1 MSPRLPKVIYQIFNL
16 QLLRRYA
23 PRNDGPKNRT
33 VQRKILSQGCFFIF
47 SLLSCRSFQNFYVI
61 YSHVDNF
68 VHILIFFFPNP
79 LADG

>member
-33 VQRKILSQGCFFIF
+33 VQRKMRDKIVKNIVNRYFGCSWDII
-47 SLLSCRSFQNFYVI
+47 CP
-61 YSHVDNF
+61 YSIMYDF
-68 VHILIFFFPNP
+68 
-79 LADG
+79 

>member
-33 VQRKILSQGCFFIF
+33 VQRYLSANMQ
-47 SLLSCRSFQNFYVI
+47 
-61 YSHVDNF
+61 
-68 VHILIFFFPNP
+68 
-79 LADG
+79 

>member
-33 VQRKILSQGCFFIF
+33 VQRIIFENILHHEKK
-47 SLLSCRSFQNFYVI
+47 L
-61 YSHVDNF
+61 
-68 VHILIFFFPNP
+68 
-79 LADG
+79 

>member
-33 VQRKILSQGCFFIF
+33 VQSKILFFI
-47 SLLSCRSFQNFYVI
+47 QGIMVE
-61 YSHVDNF
+61 V
-68 VHILIFFFPNP
+68 
-79 LADG
+79 

>member
-33 VQRKILSQGCFFIF
+33 VQRIFLPLYMTKKICHARAGAYL
-47 SLLSCRSFQNFYVI
+47 YT
-61 YSHVDNF
+61 
-68 VHILIFFFPNP
+68 
-79 LADG
+79 

>member
-33 VQRKILSQGCFFIF
+33 VQRIIKEVFHHKDNIF
-47 SLLSCRSFQNFYVI
+47 YFCMGINCIALFEF
-61 YSHVDNF
+61 
-68 VHILIFFFPNP
+68 
-79 LADG
+79 

>member
-33 VQRKILSQGCFFIF
+33 VQRLLHNEFQSKSLSTSRRKIKIFLIATLATFNSQ
-47 SLLSCRSFQNFYVI
+47 N
-61 YSHVDNF
+61 SH
-68 VHILIFFFPNP
+68 
-79 LADG
+79 